1 MVIFLLL
8 IGVYPECHPLL
19 GLQYY
24 TCGKLEWLESFWFF
38 NILCCIF
45 LAFGSCPL
53 SISCF
58 IILINRHLFRSSIS
72 CCNIAQVSC
81 TSNFWWSYSN
91 SPRGMGKFVY
101 RLKQVLEVASS
112 CFNCSLAI
120 YIVNT
125 YLRKIRTWQLNNKQH
140 IYVSK

>member
-38 NILCCIF
+38 NILRCLF
-45 LAFGSCPL
+45 LAFNSCLL

-58 IILINRHLFRSSIS
+58 IILIIRHLFRSSIS
-72 CCNIAQVSC
+72 CCNTAQAYPAHA
-81 TSNFWWSYSN
+81 NFWWSCGNAS
-91 SPRGMGKFVY
+91 RGMGKFAY
-101 RLKQVLEVASS
+101 GLKQVLEVARS
-112 CFNCSLAI
+112 FLNCSLAI
-120 YIVNT
+120 YIVST
-125 YLRKIRTWQLNNKQH
+125 YLRKWGH
-140 IYVSK
+140 DC